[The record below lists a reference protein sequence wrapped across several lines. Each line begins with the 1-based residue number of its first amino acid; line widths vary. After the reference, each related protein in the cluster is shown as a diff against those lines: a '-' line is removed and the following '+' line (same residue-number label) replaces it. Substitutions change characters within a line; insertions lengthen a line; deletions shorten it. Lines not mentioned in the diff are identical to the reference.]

1 MAKVK
6 VIAPV
11 EGYAGRIGNDVFV
24 DGVAE
29 VEKEAVDYYLRH
41 GYEVEGEDNETAE
54 KQTVPS
60 AERVA
65 NEAEIHGEN
74 VRPASGA
81 TKAEWVAY
89 AEKLGIETNGLNKAD
104 IIDLCAEHPEDGRSV
119 DTESDEEE

>member
-1 MAKVK
+1 MVKVK
-6 VIAPV
+6 VTAPV

-41 GYEVEGEDNETAE
+41 GYEVEGEGNETAE

-65 NEAEIHGEN
+65 NEAEIHGES
-74 VRPASGA
+74 VRPASGD

-89 AEKLGIETNGLNKAD
+89 ADKLGIGTKGMNKAD
-104 IIDLCAEHPEDGRSV
+104 IMDACAEHEKDGRNV
-119 DTESDEEE
+119 DADGEA

>member
-41 GYEVEGEDNETAE
+41 GYEVEGEGNETAE

-65 NEAEIHGEN
+65 NEAEIHGES
-74 VRPASGA
+74 VRPASGD

-89 AEKLGIETNGLNKAD
+89 ADKLGIGTKGMNKAD
-104 IIDLCAEHPEDGRSV
+104 IMDACAEHEKDGRNV
-119 DTESDEEE
+119 DADGEA

>member
-1 MAKVK
+1 MVKVK

-41 GYEVEGEDNETAE
+41 GYEVEGEGNETAE

-65 NEAEIHGEN
+65 NEAEIHGES
-74 VRPASGA
+74 VRPASGD

-89 AEKLGIETNGLNKAD
+89 ADKLGIGTKGMNKAD
-104 IIDLCAEHPEDGRSV
+104 IMDACAEHEKDGRNV
-119 DTESDEEE
+119 DADGEA

>member
-11 EGYAGRIGNDVFV
+11 EGYVGRIGNDVFV

-41 GYEVEGEDNETAE
+41 GYEVEGEGNETAE

-74 VRPASGA
+74 VRPASGD

-89 AEKLGIETNGLNKAD
+89 ADKLGIGTKGMNKAD
-104 IIDLCAEHPEDGRSV
+104 IMDACAEHEKDGRNV
-119 DTESDEEE
+119 DADGEA